1 MNIDPLTKMLDQID
15 ELHALGEA
23 KIPAARP
30 GAVNRVAAI
39 MERDGKTHP
48 TEQPEA
54 IPQRD
59 ELVPIT
65 LKGDTYHVPY
75 WIAKE
80 INDPRLT
87 RAQRQLKKKGL
98 LQSIKQA
105 RIAPSRR
112 GIQL

>member
-1 MNIDPLTKMLDQID
+1 MNIERPDMPTHL
-15 ELHALGEA
+15 EA
-23 KIPAARP
+23 GTHSLAA
-30 GAVNRVAAI
+30 A
-39 MERDGKTHP
+39 MERAGKTHP

-54 IPQRD
+54 LPQRD
-59 ELVPIT
+59 DLVPIT

-75 WIAKE
+75 WIAKKV
-80 INDPRLT
+80 NDPRLT
-87 RAQRQLKKKGL
+87 RAERQLKKKGL